1 MKRNHKSFYE
11 GSSLVSVL
19 WLSFAVATLAGC
31 GGIMLTQ
38 NSDPPPGTGSISG
51 TVMDDSTNQPVGGAI
66 VLLEQLDTGGID
78 RVINAATTASDGS
91 FAFSALPSGIY
102 DVVAAASVPSGD
114 QATSTYAAT
123 VTFRVPL
130 GATVNKIP
138 LVPEFGNSMPNGQP
152 ADIAGHVT
160 TSGGG
165 PAQVDVKL
173 SALQQAAP
181 QGGSPVEVTIPT
193 FTGSTP
199 DITTTVSP
207 TCPAGTACVNYV
219 LAVPSSDPVVGTFN
233 SSGTTYT
240 IPASG
245 PVEVIYLI
253 EGRAFIHGSNG
264 TPTCMPSSETAG
276 PVVPRGTLP
285 SRIPNLAF
293 QGCQ

>member
-1 MKRNHKSFYE
+1 
-11 GSSLVSVL
+11 
-19 WLSFAVATLAGC
+19 
-31 GGIMLTQ
+31 MLTQ

-91 FAFSALPSGIY
+91 FAFSALPSGNY

-181 QGGSPVEVTIPT
+181 EGGSPVEVTIPT

-207 TCPAGTACVNYV
+207 TCPAGTACVIRGFV
-219 LAVPSSDPVVGTFN
+219 IRVSSF
-233 SSGTTYT
+233 
-240 IPASG
+240 
-245 PVEVIYLI
+245 VI
-253 EGRAFIHGSNG
+253 RH
-264 TPTCMPSSETAG
+264 
-276 PVVPRGTLP
+276 
-285 SRIPNLAF
+285 
-293 QGCQ
+293 